1 VQPEK
6 QQTPV
11 SHTFSSLSDAD
22 ICQLAQ
28 LIESLDRSAF
38 DFLQVQVGDLKV
50 TIGKGDPGALA
61 AAAPQPPAVAVAQ
74 PAVAP
79 ATAAAANGA
88 AMPVTAAAPQ
98 PARTVPADDGV
109 VDITAPLLGVF
120 YAQAEPGAPPFVTV
134 GSEVREDTTVA
145 LVEVMKTF
153 NAVPAGRRGT
163 IVEVCAPN
171 AQMVE
176 FGQVLFRLRPA

>member
-1 VQPEK
+1 MAK
-6 QQTPV
+6 QQQQEAPV

-22 ICQLAQ
+22 IRQLTQ

-38 DFLQVQVGDLKV
+38 DFLQLQIGDLKV
-50 TIGKGDPGALA
+50 TIGKGDPAALA
-61 AAAPQPPAVAVAQ
+61 APAPTPPAAPI
-74 PAVAP
+74 AVAP
-79 ATAAAANGA
+79 TAAAAAIGTATPSPVATSQPVRAAGA
-88 AMPVTAAAPQ
+88 DEGA
-98 PARTVPADDGV
+98 
-109 VDITAPLLGVF
+109 VDITSPLLGVF
-120 YAQAEPGAPPFVTV
+120 YAQAEPGAPPFVAV
-134 GSEVREDTTVA
+134 GSEVCEDTTVA

-163 IVEVCAPN
+163 ITEICAPN

>member
-1 VQPEK
+1 
-6 QQTPV
+6 V
-11 SHTFSSLSDAD
+11 SDTLSLLSDAD
-22 ICQLAQ
+22 IRQLAQ

-50 TIGKGDPGALA
+50 TIGKGDPAAVGAPSSSPPHP
-61 AAAPQPPAVAVAQ
+61 AAPAGVAPPAAVA
-74 PAVAP
+74 ANAAGAP
-79 ATAAAANGA
+79 APAGA
-88 AMPVTAAAPQ
+88 SQ
-98 PARTVPADDGV
+98 PARAAAVEEGV
-109 VDITAPLLGVF
+109 VDITSPLLGVF
-120 YAQAEPGAPPFVTV
+120 YAQAEPGAAPFVTV

-163 IVEVCAPN
+163 IIEVCAPN

-176 FGQVLFRLRPA
+176 FGQVLFRLRAA

>member
-1 VQPEK
+1 
-6 QQTPV
+6 V
-11 SHTFSSLSDAD
+11 SHTLSLLSDAD
-22 ICQLAQ
+22 IRQLAQ

-50 TIGKGDPGALA
+50 TIGKGDPTALAAPAASLPAAPVAVAPPAAAASA
-61 AAAPQPPAVAVAQ
+61 AAAPASAAASQPTQ
-74 PAVAP
+74 
-79 ATAAAANGA
+79 AAAAEE
-88 AMPVTAAAPQ
+88 
-98 PARTVPADDGV
+98 GV
-109 VDITAPLLGVF
+109 IDITSPLLGVF

-176 FGQVLFRLRPA
+176 FGQVLFRLRSA

>member
-1 VQPEK
+1 
-6 QQTPV
+6 V
-11 SHTFSSLSDAD
+11 SDTLSLLSDAD
-22 ICQLAQ
+22 IRQLAQ

-50 TIGKGDPGALA
+50 TIGKGDPAAVGPPSSSPPHPAAPAGVAPPAAVA
-61 AAAPQPPAVAVAQ
+61 AAAAGVPAPAAASPPAR
-74 PAVAP
+74 
-79 ATAAAANGA
+79 AAA
-88 AMPVTAAAPQ
+88 VEE
-98 PARTVPADDGV
+98 GV
-109 VDITAPLLGVF
+109 VDITSPLLGVL
-120 YAQAEPGAPPFVTV
+120 YAQAEPGAAPFVTV

-163 IVEVCAPN
+163 IIEVCAPN

-176 FGQVLFRLRPA
+176 FGQVLFRLRAA